1 MGNTEK
7 LMNQIMELK
16 FTSKS
21 LQRQSR
27 KCEKEEKAEKLKV
40 KKAIEK
46 GNMDGARI
54 YAENAIR
61 KRTEQMNYLRLA
73 SRLDAVVAR
82 LDTQAKMATISK
94 SMGNIVK
101 SLESSLATG
110 NLQKMSETMDQFEK
124 QFVNM
129 EVQAEFMESA
139 MAGSTSLSTPEGEVN
154 SLMQQ
159 VADDYGLEVSVGL
172 PQPAAHAVPTKEADK
187 VDEDDLSRRLAEL
200 KARAE
205 RINIGYTQRLEKSA
219 RTNKAT
225 KGCYAAHEHVHP
237 YCHQKLTKFM
247 SGTAFKTSPDSLLV
261 QEQYPKPSKNPNSL
275 KTLGL

>member
-7 LMNQIMELK
+7 LLNQIMELK

-27 KCEKEEKAEKLKV
+27 KCEKDEKAEKLKV

-82 LDTQAKMATISK
+82 LDTQAKMQAIGK
-94 SMGNIVK
+94 SMGSIVK
-101 SLESSLATG
+101 SLDSALASG
-110 NLQKMSETMDQFEK
+110 NLQKMSETMDQFER

-129 EVQAEFMESA
+129 EVQAEFMEGA
-139 MAGSTSLSTPEGEVN
+139 MAGSTSLSTPETEVN

-159 VADDYGLEVSVGL
+159 VADDYGLE
-172 PQPAAHAVPTKEADK
+172 
-187 VDEDDLSRRLAEL
+187 DLDAS
-200 KARAE
+200 
-205 RINIGYTQRLEKSA
+205 
-219 RTNKAT
+219 
-225 KGCYAAHEHVHP
+225 C
-237 YCHQKLTKFM
+237 
-247 SGTAFKTSPDSLLV
+247 
-261 QEQYPKPSKNPNSL
+261 
-275 KTLGL
+275 

>member
-1 MGNTEK
+1 MGNAEK

-21 LQRQSR
+21 LQRQAR
-27 KCEKEEKAEKLKV
+27 KCEKDEKSEKLKV

-61 KRTEQMNYLRLA
+61 KRSEHMNYLRLS

-82 LDTQAKMATISK
+82 LDTQAKMTTISK
-94 SMGNIVK
+94 SMSSIVK
-101 SLESSLATG
+101 SLESSLNTG
-110 NLQKMSETMDQFEK
+110 NLQKMSETMDSFER

-129 EVQAEFMESA
+129 EVQAEFMESS
-139 MAGSTSLSTPEGEVN
+139 MAGSTSLSTPEDQVG

-172 PQPAAHAVPTKEADK
+172 PQAAGHAISSKDEEK
-187 VDEDDLSRRLAEL
+187 VNEDDLSRRLAEL
-200 KARAE
+200 KAR
-205 RINIGYTQRLEKSA
+205 G
-219 RTNKAT
+219 
-225 KGCYAAHEHVHP
+225 
-237 YCHQKLTKFM
+237 
-247 SGTAFKTSPDSLLV
+247 
-261 QEQYPKPSKNPNSL
+261 
-275 KTLGL
+275 

>member
-7 LMNQIMELK
+7 LLNQIMDLK

-82 LDTQAKMATISK
+82 LDTQAKMTTISK
-94 SMGNIVK
+94 SMTNIVK
-101 SLESSLATG
+101 SLESTLNTG

-129 EVQAEFMESA
+129 EVQAEFMESS

-172 PQPAAHAVPTKEADK
+172 PQPAAHAVPTKAQEK
-187 VDEDDLSRRLAEL
+187 VEEDDLSRRLAEL
-200 KARAE
+200 KAR
-205 RINIGYTQRLEKSA
+205 G
-219 RTNKAT
+219 
-225 KGCYAAHEHVHP
+225 
-237 YCHQKLTKFM
+237 
-247 SGTAFKTSPDSLLV
+247 
-261 QEQYPKPSKNPNSL
+261 
-275 KTLGL
+275 

>member
-1 MGNTEK
+1 MRNTTER

-61 KRTEQMNYLRLA
+61 KRGEQLNYLRLA

-82 LDTQAKMATISK
+82 LDTQAKMNTITM
-94 SMGNIVK
+94 SMGSIVK
-101 SLESSLATG
+101 SLEASLNTG
-110 NLQKMSETMDQFEK
+110 NLQKMSETMDNFER

-129 EVQAEFMESA
+129 EVQAEFMESS
-139 MAGSTSLSTPEGEVN
+139 MAGSTSLSTPETEVN

-172 PQPAAHAVPTKEADK
+172 PQAAAHAVPTAMAEK
-187 VDEDDLSRRLAEL
+187 VDEDDLSKRLAEL
-200 KARAE
+200 KAR
-205 RINIGYTQRLEKSA
+205 G
-219 RTNKAT
+219 
-225 KGCYAAHEHVHP
+225 
-237 YCHQKLTKFM
+237 
-247 SGTAFKTSPDSLLV
+247 
-261 QEQYPKPSKNPNSL
+261 
-275 KTLGL
+275 

>member
-27 KCEKEEKAEKLKV
+27 KCEKEEKSEKLKV

-82 LDTQAKMATISK
+82 LDTQAKMTTISK

-110 NLQKMSETMDQFEK
+110 NLQKMSETMDSFEK

-172 PQPAAHAVPTKEADK
+172 PQPAAHAVPAKEADK

-200 KARAE
+200 KARVQVLNVSRIMRRCEWVYAYGWTQGSPRATTAE
-205 RINIGYTQRLEKSA
+205 MQTRKRVNFELGL
-219 RTNKAT
+219 
-225 KGCYAAHEHVHP
+225 V
-237 YCHQKLTKFM
+237 
-247 SGTAFKTSPDSLLV
+247 SLLWGEGLRRV
-261 QEQYPKPSKNPNSL
+261 WSL
-275 KTLGL
+275 R

>member
-7 LMNQIMELK
+7 LMNQIMDLK

-61 KRTEQMNYLRLA
+61 KRTEQMNYLRLS

-82 LDTQAKMATISK
+82 LDTQAKMTTINK
-94 SMGNIVK
+94 SMGSIVK
-101 SLESSLATG
+101 SLESTLATG

-129 EVQAEFMESA
+129 EV
-139 MAGSTSLSTPEGEVN
+139 
-154 SLMQQ
+154 
-159 VADDYGLEVSVGL
+159 SVGL
-172 PQPAAHAVPTKEADK
+172 PQPAAHAVATSSQEK

-200 KARAE
+200 KSKGWKFGLRFPARNPALLD
-205 RINIGYTQRLEKSA
+205 RSLSP
-219 RTNKAT
+219 
-225 KGCYAAHEHVHP
+225 EHVNVNI
-237 YCHQKLTKFM
+237 
-247 SGTAFKTSPDSLLV
+247 SWNN
-261 QEQYPKPSKNPNSL
+261 SKGSNLIKNIWI
-275 KTLGL
+275 LGQAGFPLITVVKSF

>member
-1 MGNTEK
+1 MGNTDK
-7 LMNQIMELK
+7 LMNQIFELK

-21 LQRQSR
+21 LQRQAR
-27 KCEKEEKAEKLKV
+27 KCEEEEKSEKLKV

-61 KRTEQMNYLRLA
+61 KRSEQMNYLRLS

-82 LDTQAKMATISK
+82 LDTQAKMATITK
-94 SMGNIVK
+94 SMTSIVK

-110 NLQKMSETMDQFEK
+110 NLQKMSETMDSFEK

-129 EVQAEFMESA
+129 EVQAEFMENA

-172 PQPAAHAVPTKEADK
+172 PQPAGHAIPTKTEEK
-187 VDEDDLSRRLAEL
+187 VEEDDLSRRLAEL
-200 KARAE
+200 KAR
-205 RINIGYTQRLEKSA
+205 G
-219 RTNKAT
+219 
-225 KGCYAAHEHVHP
+225 
-237 YCHQKLTKFM
+237 
-247 SGTAFKTSPDSLLV
+247 
-261 QEQYPKPSKNPNSL
+261 
-275 KTLGL
+275 

>member
-1 MGNTEK
+1 MGQAEK

-16 FTSKS
+16 FTAKS
-21 LQRQSR
+21 LQRQAR
-27 KCEKEEKAEKLKV
+27 KCEKDEKTEKLKV

-61 KRTEQMNYLRLA
+61 KRNEQMNYLRLA

-82 LDTQAKMATISK
+82 LDTQAKMNTISK
-94 SMGNIVK
+94 SMGSIVK
-101 SLESSLATG
+101 SLESTLATG
-110 NLQKMSETMDQFEK
+110 NLQKMSETMDQFEQ

-129 EVQAEFMESA
+129 EVQAEFMESS

-172 PQPAAHAVPTKEADK
+172 PQPAAHAVPTKTAEK

-200 KARAE
+200 KAR
-205 RINIGYTQRLEKSA
+205 G
-219 RTNKAT
+219 
-225 KGCYAAHEHVHP
+225 
-237 YCHQKLTKFM
+237 
-247 SGTAFKTSPDSLLV
+247 
-261 QEQYPKPSKNPNSL
+261 
-275 KTLGL
+275 